1 MKTKRI
7 SPVQLYIIDEF
18 SQIATEISNRFDS
31 PEKYLLYSYSSFHQ
45 FLEDIK
51 PSEFPGLK
59 KPGLRIILYVI
70 NKHLQN
76 NNTVSEALKILE
88 KIRDLPDKYS
98 VIFVVDSKYKEEGQ
112 QLLEAGA
119 SAWIVNNQNAIH
131 WIDNQI
137 KGSIS
142 RNNLEVQQR
151 ASRNAYRILIAYV
164 ILVFIFAVVARLLFP
179 IHF

>member
-18 SQIATEISNRFDS
+18 SQIATEVSNRFDN
-31 PEKYLLYSYSSFHQ
+31 PEKYLLHSYSSFHQ

-51 PSEFPGLK
+51 PSEFSVLK
-59 KPGLRIILYVI
+59 KPGIRIILYVI

-88 KIRDLPDKYS
+88 KIRNLPDKYS
-98 VIFVVDSKYKEEGQ
+98 VIFIVDGKYKEEGQ

-142 RNNLEVQQR
+142 RNNLEV
-151 ASRNAYRILIAYV
+151 
-164 ILVFIFAVVARLLFP
+164 
-179 IHF
+179 H